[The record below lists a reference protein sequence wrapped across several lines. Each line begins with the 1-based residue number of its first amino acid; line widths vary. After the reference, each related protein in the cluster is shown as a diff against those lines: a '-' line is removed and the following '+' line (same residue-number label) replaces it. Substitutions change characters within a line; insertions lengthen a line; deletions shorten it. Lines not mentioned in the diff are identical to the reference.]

1 MDSEEDTA
9 AGERSKSTEAGERGY
24 SGGKRDKSREHSA
37 SPGYPGEQVVT
48 DPVRIRALAHPV
60 RLELLDYLD
69 EAGSATA
76 TECAAAIGASVASCS
91 YHLRTLAKHGY
102 IEQVSR
108 PGREKPWK
116 VVSRSRSQAIDPNVP
131 GSVHAVAA
139 TAALEADR
147 QLNRIQSWL
156 RRAPELPP
164 EDVNVS
170 TVFGAGFYATHEE
183 ITEFREGLWK
193 LAERFEGRLENPELR
208 PEGAVAA
215 RLFAVLNV
223 EPEQRS

>member
-1 MDSEEDTA
+1 MDSEQDA
-9 AGERSKSTEAGERGY
+9 AAAAR
-24 SGGKRDKSREHSA
+24 REYRA
-37 SPGYPGEQVVT
+37 SPGYPGEQAVT

-69 EAGSATA
+69 DAGSATA

-102 IEQVSR
+102 IEQVR
-108 PGREKPWK
+108 QPGREKPWK
-116 VVSRSRSQAIDPNVP
+116 VVSRNRSQGIDPDLA

-139 TAALEADR
+139 TASLEADR
-147 QLNRIQSWL
+147 QLQRIQSWL

-170 TVFGAGFYATHEE
+170 TVLGVGFYATHEE
-183 ITEFREGLWK
+183 IMEFREELWK
-193 LAERFEGRLENPELR
+193 LTERFDGRRENPERR
-208 PEGAVAA
+208 PQGAVAA
-215 RLFAVLNV
+215 RLFAVVNV
-223 EPEQRS
+223 EPEQRP

>member
-1 MDSEEDTA
+1 MDSEQDTT
-9 AGERSKSTEAGERGY
+9 AGGS
-24 SGGKRDKSREHSA
+24 RDYAS
-37 SPGYPGEQVVT
+37 SPGYAGEQAVT

-69 EAGSATA
+69 DAGSATA
-76 TECAAAIGASVASCS
+76 TECAAAIGESVASCS
-91 YHLRTLAKHGY
+91 YHLRMLAKHGY

-116 VVSRSRSQAIDPNVP
+116 VVSRSRSQGIDPDVA

-139 TAALEADR
+139 TASLEVDR
-147 QLNRIQSWL
+147 QLKRIQSWL

-170 TVFGAGFYATHEE
+170 TVLGVGFYATREE
-183 ITEFREGLWK
+183 IMEFREELWK
-193 LAERFEGRLENPELR
+193 LTERFEGRQENPELR
-208 PEGAVAA
+208 PRGAVPA
-215 RLFAVLNV
+215 RLFAVVNV
-223 EPEQRS
+223 EPEQRP

>member
-1 MDSEEDTA
+1 MGPEQNTD
-9 AGERSKSTEAGERGY
+9 AGEHTAPGENGERGER
-24 SGGKRDKSREHSA
+24 GETTEHAA

-60 RLELLDYLD
+60 RLELLDFLD
-69 EAGSATA
+69 DAGSATA

-116 VVSRSRSQAIDPNVP
+116 VVSRSRSQGIDSNIP
-131 GSVHAVAA
+131 GSTHAVAA
-139 TAALEADR
+139 TAAVQVDR

-156 RRAPELPP
+156 RQAPALPP

-170 TVFGAGFYATHEE
+170 TVFGVGFYATREE
-183 ITEFREGLWK
+183 IMEFRKDLWK
-193 LAERFEGRLENPELR
+193 LTERFDGRRDNPELR
-208 PEGAVAA
+208 PPGAVAA
-215 RLFAVLNV
+215 RLFAVVNV
-223 EPEQRS
+223 EPEQGP

>member
-1 MDSEEDTA
+1 MGPEQNTDA
-9 AGERSKSTEAGERGY
+9 HERGETT
-24 SGGKRDKSREHSA
+24 EHAA

-60 RLELLDYLD
+60 RLELLDFLD
-69 EAGSATA
+69 DAGSATA

-102 IEQVSR
+102 IEQVTR

-116 VVSRSRSQAIDPNVP
+116 VVSRSRSQGIDPSIP
-131 GSVHAVAA
+131 GSTHAVAA
-139 TAALEADR
+139 TAAVQVDR

-156 RRAPELPP
+156 RQAPALPP

-170 TVFGAGFYATHEE
+170 TVFGVGFYATREE
-183 ITEFREGLWK
+183 IMEFRKDLWK
-193 LAERFEGRLENPELR
+193 LTERFEGRRDNPELR
-208 PEGAVAA
+208 PAGAVAA
-215 RLFAVLNV
+215 RLFAVVNV
-223 EPEQRS
+223 EPEQGQ